1 MFLSFLA
8 IQENYL
14 VYELDNTIIVT
25 ISLKLI
31 IFSVA
36 SY

>member
-25 ISLKLI
+25 ISLKLM